1 MFLMLT
7 DFDTEKDEGG
17 KWGDEAPTWKEFVI
31 VILVVAILIAISWV
45 TWFKFGW
52 FH

>member
-1 MFLMLT
+1 MLAEL
-7 DFDTEKDEGG
+7 DMARDKRERL
-17 KWGDEAPTWKEFVI
+17 GDEAPTWKEFVI